1 MKATSHCVRRGL
13 LAMCQTSGGM
23 EGGGATH
30 KCPIVENPHT
40 ALGGIRFH
48 KTQRSHEAK
57 LQTSFLFSLHAK
69 RLLQY
74 VYVYMLLI
82 SQINW
87 SMENDTQIE
96 TQIQLCLT
104 RNILDEVTENLFDK
118 QNVPNMVVFGRESAA
133 VKIAVLRIYEV
144 VQVEE
149 RGYLTWQQ
157 VVC

>member
-1 MKATSHCVRRGL
+1 
-13 LAMCQTSGGM
+13 
-23 EGGGATH
+23 
-30 KCPIVENPHT
+30 
-40 ALGGIRFH
+40 
-48 KTQRSHEAK
+48 
-57 LQTSFLFSLHAK
+57 
-69 RLLQY
+69 
-74 VYVYMLLI
+74 
-82 SQINW
+82 
-87 SMENDTQIE
+87 MENDTQIE